1 MLSKEAINAIN
12 LATTVATTPQGR
24 VVKVPYMV
32 TLFSQEGGWL
42 PVRATPTRAEAQKA
56 VAFIQNRFQVAD
68 YDIKIRHAYETLE
81 SNLRTM

>member
-1 MLSKEAINAIN
+1 MLSNESINAIN
-12 LATTVATTPQGR
+12 LATIVSNTPQGR

-32 TLFSQEGGWL
+32 TIFSQEGGWL

-68 YDIKIRHAYETLE
+68 YDIKIRHEYETLE